1 MYITKIKIL
10 NYKSIDDAIIN
21 LNKDMNIFVGENDAG
36 KSSILEALSAVL
48 MGRINGSGIL
58 QSLRPSLFNS
68 NARKNY
74 LESIKKYNN
83 DKETEIE
90 SPPTISIE
98 VFLDDYPDF
107 KGTNN
112 SLGEDVSG
120 IGLEITFDDIYCDL
134 YKDLLLKGE
143 IEEIPTEFYQVKLYS
158 FKGEMIKPSYLP
170 IKTVFI
176 DTSKKD
182 YSSVVDRLVL
192 NSVSASLTNEEIS
205 KLSSEYKANR
215 AKFMQSDTINQ
226 INESESFNLY
236 FDDKKL
242 RLCHNKWL
250 ILTRN
255 SV

>member
-90 SPPTISIE
+90 SP
-98 VFLDDYPDF
+98 
-107 KGTNN
+107 
-112 SLGEDVSG
+112 
-120 IGLEITFDDIYCDL
+120 
-134 YKDLLLKGE
+134 LLK
-143 IEEIPTEFYQVKLYS
+143 F
-158 FKGEMIKPSYLP
+158 FWMIIQTLK
-170 IKTVFI
+170 
-176 DTSKKD
+176 
-182 YSSVVDRLVL
+182 
-192 NSVSASLTNEEIS
+192 E
-205 KLSSEYKANR
+205 
-215 AKFMQSDTINQ
+215 
-226 INESESFNLY
+226 
-236 FDDKKL
+236 
-242 RLCHNKWL
+242 L
-250 ILTRN
+250 II
-255 SV
+255 V